1 MELLIILIFVLLVI
15 LSPFL
20 FVGWV
25 VVSIVR
31 AVTGGASRGAR
42 AIGHATSAA
51 TNAAGL
57 TVRCPVGGCHAIN
70 PSDARFC
77 RRCGHGLPAAQ
88 RVQVRRAACW

>member
-1 MELLIILIFVLLVI
+1 MELLIILIFVLLVVA
-15 LSPFL
+15 SPFL

-31 AVTGGASRGAR
+31 AVSGGVSGGTR
-42 AIGHATSAA
+42 AIRNATSAA
-51 TNAAGL
+51 AAGL
-57 TVRCPVGGCHAIN
+57 TVRCSVGGCNALN